1 MKEVKVAIAGLGR
14 VGSRFLQ
21 ILTSR
26 AGSSVRI
33 IAAVEANPDAP
44 GVKIAEDRKIVVFR
58 EPSELVKLGDDID
71 VIFDLT
77 GSPEFRRAVRSGLAE
92 SRNRHTVV
100 APEVMAFLMWD
111 LMASGETFPDNHDLK
126 GYE

>member
-26 AGSSVRI
+26 AGSSVKI
-33 IAAVEANPDAP
+33 IAAVEANPDAA
-44 GVKIAEDRKIVVFR
+44 GVKIAEERNIAVYR

-77 GSPEFRRAVRSGLAE
+77 GSPEFRKALRSGLAE
-92 SRNRHTVV
+92 FRNRHTVV
-100 APEVMAFLMWD
+100 APEVMAFLIWD
-111 LMASGETFPDNHDLK
+111 LIASGESFPDNHDIK

>member
-14 VGSRFLQ
+14 VGSKFLQ

-26 AGSSVRI
+26 TGSSVRI
-33 IAAVEANPDAP
+33 IAAVEANPDVP
-44 GVKIAEDRKIVVFR
+44 GVKIAEEKKIAVYR
-58 EPSELVKLGDDID
+58 EASELVKLGDDID

-77 GSPEFRRAVRSGLAE
+77 GSPEFRKALRSGLAE

-100 APEVMAFLMWD
+100 APEVMAFLIWD
-111 LMASGETFPDNHDLK
+111 LIASGESFPDNHDIK